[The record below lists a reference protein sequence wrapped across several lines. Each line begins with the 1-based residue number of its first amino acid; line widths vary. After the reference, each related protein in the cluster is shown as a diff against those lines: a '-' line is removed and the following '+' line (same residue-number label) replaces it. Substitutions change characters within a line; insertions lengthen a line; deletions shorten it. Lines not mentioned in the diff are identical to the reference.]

1 MGKKNAEE
9 MAKQRDRFM
18 SGAAALGHPKARRGE
33 VFDQMEKFAG
43 YGFNKSHSA
52 AYGLVS
58 YQTAYLEDAL
68 SGGIH
73 GRAADFGNLEA

>member
-1 MGKKNAEE
+1 MGKKDPKE

-18 SGAAALGHPKARRGE
+18 SGAAKLGHPKGIAGE

-58 YQTAYLEDAL
+58 LPNGLLENPL
-68 SGGIH
+68 SG
-73 GRAADFGNLEA
+73 